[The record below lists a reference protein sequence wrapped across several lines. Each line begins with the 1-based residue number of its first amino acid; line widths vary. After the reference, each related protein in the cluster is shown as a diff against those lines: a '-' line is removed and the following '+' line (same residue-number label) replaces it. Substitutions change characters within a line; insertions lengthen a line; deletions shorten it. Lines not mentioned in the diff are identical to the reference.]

1 MNGRIVVRRNINGDI
16 FLGPSGRD
24 GVDQAGL
31 TVDAGIP
38 LIVCR
43 NHVCKAAAH
52 RPFGTA
58 GGKDARLIAEADGYF
73 LFNDN
78 ILSLR
83 CGQQLELAAVQQ
95 RAVCGQKAHHSN
107 GRAPDRAC
115 GDRGRRVHSRNAR
128 LTDRNILAVRL
139 KAEILHALSGN
150 RRDCQRRDH
159 G

>member
-1 MNGRIVVRRNINGDI
+1 MDGRIVVRRNVNGNI
-16 FLGPSGRD
+16 FLGSSGCA

-58 GGKDARLIAEADGYF
+58 GGKDARLISEADGYF

-95 RAVCGQKAHHSN
+95 RAIRSQKAHHSD
-107 GRAPDRAC
+107 GRALDRAR
-115 GDRGRRVHSRNAR
+115 GDRGRRVHSGNVR

-139 KAEILHALSGN
+139 KLEFLHALSGS
-150 RRDCQRRDH
+150 RRDGQRRDH